1 MNQRLKAQQLLIV
14 SLLAGMLL
22 IYSVLSI
29 ANVPRRVGDIPAL
42 YAYVFGV
49 WVVLIGLTAWLVER
63 YYRNNTAHPAT
74 NNQVTTL

>member
-1 MNQRLKAQQLLIV
+1 MNQRLKAQQLLLV

-22 IYSVLSI
+22 IYPLLSI
-29 ANVPRRVGDIPAL
+29 ANVPRRVGGIPAL

-63 YYRNNTAHPAT
+63 YYRKALRNEDE
-74 NNQVTTL
+74 